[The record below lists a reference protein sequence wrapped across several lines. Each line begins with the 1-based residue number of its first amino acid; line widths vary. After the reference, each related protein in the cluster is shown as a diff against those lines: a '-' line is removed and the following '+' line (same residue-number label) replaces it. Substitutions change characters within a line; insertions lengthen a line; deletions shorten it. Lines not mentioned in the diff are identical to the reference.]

1 MSTTSSIIPGGPS
14 LRRSP
19 REFFGS
25 LRAWLPVAPF
35 VVFVGVFLLMPAV
48 VVFQKALVRV
58 DEPKAPMIEAITG
71 QFRKSFIFSMQISAI
86 TAVLGAMFGTM
97 VAASI
102 VRLGHRRG
110 LRNALTGYSA
120 VAANLGGIPLA
131 FAFLAALGMQGL
143 VTKILKTSGIDLTA
157 MGFRISDFWGIVAVY
172 LYFQIPLMTLV
183 MLPAIDGLKTTW
195 REAAANLGAGDGQYW
210 RLIALPLLLPSL
222 IAGFL
227 LLFANAFAA
236 YATAYA
242 LSSGGSRLVPVQI
255 RFFLQGDTITGKTNL
270 GYALAAWMIII
281 MTVSMTGFL
290 LLRRRAE
297 RWRR

>member
-1 MSTTSSIIPGGPS
+1 MNTASSESLRGPS
-14 LRRSP
+14 SRRTP
-19 REFFGS
+19 QQFLKS
-25 LRAWLPVAPF
+25 LRGWIPVAPF
-35 VVFVGVFLLMPAV
+35 VLFVGIFLLLPAV

-58 DEPKAPMIEAITG
+58 DEARAPMIEAITG
-71 QFRKSFIFSMQISAI
+71 QYRKSFVFSIQLSAI
-86 TAVLGAMFGTM
+86 TAVLGVIFGTM

-143 VTKILKTSGIDLTA
+143 VTKILKTSGIDLVG
-157 MGFRISDFWGIVAVY
+157 MGFRISDFWGIVVVY

-195 REAAANLGAGDGQYW
+195 REAAANLGAGDRQYW
-210 RLIALPLLLPSL
+210 RYVALPLLLPSI

-227 LLFANAFAA
+227 LLFANSFAA

-242 LSSGGSRLVPVQI
+242 LSTGSSKLVPVQI
-255 RFFLQGDTITGKTNL
+255 RFFLQGNTITGKSNL

-281 MTVSMTGFL
+281 MTVSMLGFL

>member
-14 LRRSP
+14 SRRTP
-19 REFFGS
+19 RKYFGS
-25 LRAWLPVAPF
+25 LRGWLPVAPF

-71 QFRKSFIFSMQISAI
+71 QYRKSFIFSMQISAI
-86 TAVLGAMFGTM
+86 TAVLGVVFGTM

-255 RFFLQGDTITGKTNL
+255 RFFLQGNTITGKTNL

>member
-1 MSTTSSIIPGGPS
+1 MTTSSSETLRGQSSRLTPQDFFKS
-14 LRRSP
+14 LR
-19 REFFGS
+19 G
-25 LRAWLPVAPF
+25 WLPVAPF
-35 VVFVGVFLLMPAV
+35 VLFVGVFLLLPAV

-58 DEPKAPMIEAITG
+58 DEPTAPMIEAITG
-71 QFRKSFIFSMQISAI
+71 QYRKSFIFSIQLSAI
-86 TAVLGAMFGTM
+86 TAVLGVVFGTM

-143 VTKILKTSGIDLTA
+143 VTKILRTSGIDLVG
-157 MGFRISDFWGIVAVY
+157 MGFKISDFWGIVVVY

-195 REAAANLGAGDGQYW
+195 REAAANLGAGDRQYW
-210 RLIALPLLLPSL
+210 RFVALPLLFPSI

-227 LLFANAFAA
+227 LLFANSFAA

-242 LSSGGSRLVPVQI
+242 LSTGSSKLVPVQI
-255 RFFLQGDTITGKTNL
+255 RFFLQGNTITGKSNL

-281 MTVSMTGFL
+281 MTVSMVGFL

>member
-1 MSTTSSIIPGGPS
+1 MNRTRSIIPRAPS
-14 LRRSP
+14 SRRGP
-19 REFFGS
+19 REFFVL
-25 LRAWLPVAPF
+25 LRGWSPVLPF
-35 VVFVGVFLLMPAV
+35 VAFVAVFLLLPAV

-58 DEPKAPMIEAITG
+58 DEPRAPMIEAITG
-71 QFRKSFIFSMQISAI
+71 QYRKSFVFSMQLSVV
-86 TAVLGAMFGTM
+86 TAVLGMVFGTM

-143 VTKILKTSGIDLTA
+143 VTKILKTSGIDLIG
-157 MGFRISDFWGIVAVY
+157 MGFKISDFWGIVVVY

-210 RLIALPLLLPSL
+210 RFIALPLLLPSL

-242 LSSGGSRLVPVQI
+242 LSSGGSKLVPVQI
-255 RFFLQGDTITGKTNL
+255 RFFLQGNTITGKSNL

>member
-19 REFFGS
+19 REFFSSMRG
-25 LRAWLPVAPF
+25 WLPVAPF
-35 VVFVGVFLLMPAV
+35 VVFVGVFLLLPAV

-71 QFRKSFIFSMQISAI
+71 QYRKSFVFSIQLSAI
-86 TAVLGAMFGTM
+86 TAVLGVVIGTM

-110 LRNALTGYSA
+110 IRNAWTGYSA
-120 VAANLGGIPLA
+120 VAANMGGIPLA

-157 MGFRISDFWGIVAVY
+157 MGFRISDFWGIVVVY

-255 RFFLQGDTITGKTNL
+255 RFFLQGNTITGKTNL

>member
-1 MSTTSSIIPGGPS
+1 M
-14 LRRSP
+14 L
-19 REFFGS
+19 
-25 LRAWLPVAPF
+25 
-35 VVFVGVFLLMPAV
+35 PAV
-48 VVFQKALVRV
+48 VVFQKAFVRV
-58 DEPKAPMIEAITG
+58 DEPTAPMIEAITG
-71 QFRKSFIFSMQISAI
+71 QYRKSFVFSVQLSAI
-86 TAVLGAMFGTM
+86 TAVLGVAFGTM

-110 LRNALTGYSA
+110 IRNAWTGYSA

-143 VTKILKTSGIDLTA
+143 VTKILKTSGIDLIG
-157 MGFRISDFWGIVAVY
+157 MGFKISDFWGIVVVY

-195 REAAANLGAGDGQYW
+195 REAAANLGAGDRQYW
-210 RLIALPLLLPSL
+210 RFIALPLLLPSL

-242 LSSGGSRLVPVQI
+242 LSTGSSKLVPVQI
-255 RFFLQGDTITGKTNL
+255 RFFLQGNTITGKSNL
-270 GYALAAWMIII
+270 GYALAAWMVII
-281 MTVSMTGFL
+281 MTVSMVGFL

>member
-1 MSTTSSIIPGGPS
+1 MNTTSSVISGGS
-14 LRRSP
+14 SVRRTP

-25 LRAWLPVAPF
+25 TRVWLPVAPF

-71 QFRKSFIFSMQISAI
+71 QYRKSFIFSMQLSAI
-86 TAVLGAMFGTM
+86 TAVLGVVFGTM

-110 LRNALTGYSA
+110 LRNAMTGYSA
-120 VAANLGGIPLA
+120 VAANMGGIPLA
-131 FAFLAALGMQGL
+131 FAFLAALGLQGL
-143 VTKILKTSGIDLTA
+143 VTKILKTSGIDLIG
-157 MGFRISDFWGIVAVY
+157 MGFKISDFWGIVVVY

-183 MLPAIDGLKTTW
+183 MLPAIDGLKATW

-210 RLIALPLLLPSL
+210 RLVALPLLLPSL

-255 RFFLQGDTITGKTNL
+255 RFFLQGNTITGKTNL

>member
-14 LRRSP
+14 LRRAP
-19 REFFGS
+19 RKFFGS

-86 TAVLGAMFGTM
+86 TAVLGAVFGTM

-195 REAAANLGAGDGQYW
+195 REAAANLGAGDRQYW
-210 RLIALPLLLPSL
+210 RLVALPLLLPSL

>member
-1 MSTTSSIIPGGPS
+1 MNTTSSFIPRGS
-14 LRRSP
+14 STRRAP
-19 REFFGS
+19 REFFKS
-25 LRAWLPVAPF
+25 LGGWLPVAPF
-35 VVFVGVFLLMPAV
+35 VLFVGVFLLLPAV
-48 VVFQKALVRV
+48 VVFQKALARV
-58 DEPKAPMIEAITG
+58 DEPTAPMIEAITG
-71 QFRKSFIFSMQISAI
+71 QYRKSFIFSIQLSAI
-86 TAVLGAMFGTM
+86 TAVLGVVFGTM

-110 LRNALTGYSA
+110 LRNAWTGYSA

-143 VTKILKTSGIDLTA
+143 VTKILKTSGIDLVG
-157 MGFRISDFWGIVAVY
+157 MGFRISNFWGIVVVY

-183 MLPAIDGLKTTW
+183 MLPAIDGLKSTW
-195 REAAANLGAGDGQYW
+195 REAAANLGAGGRQYW
-210 RLIALPLLLPSL
+210 RFIALPLLLPSL

-227 LLFANAFAA
+227 LLFANSFAA

-242 LSSGGSRLVPVQI
+242 LSSGASKLVPVQI
-255 RFFLQGDTITGKTNL
+255 RFFLQGDTITGKSNL

-281 MTVSMTGFL
+281 MTVSMVGFL

>member
-1 MSTTSSIIPGGPS
+1 
-14 LRRSP
+14 
-19 REFFGS
+19 
-25 LRAWLPVAPF
+25 
-35 VVFVGVFLLMPAV
+35 MPAV
-48 VVFQKALVRV
+48 VVFQKAMVRV

-71 QFRKSFIFSMQISAI
+71 QFRKSFIFSTQISAI
-86 TAVLGAMFGTM
+86 TAVLGVVFGTM

-110 LRNALTGYSA
+110 LRNAWTGYSA

-183 MLPAIDGLKTTW
+183 MLPAIDGLKATW
-195 REAAANLGAGDGQYW
+195 REAAANLGAGNRQYW
-210 RLIALPLLLPSL
+210 RFIALPLLLPSL

-255 RFFLQGDTITGKTNL
+255 RFFLQGNTITGKTNL
-270 GYALAAWMIII
+270 GYALAAWMIIF

-290 LLRRRAE
+290 LLRRRTE

>member
-1 MSTTSSIIPGGPS
+1 MKSIEINRQRGSSQ
-14 LRRSP
+14 RRTP
-19 REFFGS
+19 LVFFGQVRS
-25 LRAWLPVAPF
+25 WLPVMPF
-35 VVFVGVFLLMPAV
+35 VGFVGLFLLLPAV
-48 VVFQKALVRV
+48 VVFQRALVRV
-58 DEPKAPMIEAITG
+58 DEPRAPMLEAITG
-71 QFRKSFIFSMQISAI
+71 QYRKSFIFSIQLSTI
-86 TAVLGAMFGTM
+86 TAVIGVVFGTM

-143 VTKILKTSGIDLTA
+143 VTKILKTSGIDIVG
-157 MGFRISDFWGIVAVY
+157 MGFKISDFWGIVVVY

-183 MLPAIDGLKTTW
+183 MLPALDGLKTTW
-195 REAAANLGAGDGQYW
+195 REAAANLGAGDRQYW

-242 LSSGGSRLVPVQI
+242 LSSGGSKLVPVQI
-255 RFFLQGDTITGKTNL
+255 RFFLQGNTITGKSNL
-270 GYALAAWMIII
+270 GYALAAWMVII
-281 MTVSMTGFL
+281 MTMSMTGFL

>member
-1 MSTTSSIIPGGPS
+1 M
-14 LRRSP
+14 
-19 REFFGS
+19 
-25 LRAWLPVAPF
+25 RAWLPVAPF
-35 VVFVGVFLLMPAV
+35 VAFVAVFLMLPAV
-48 VVFQKALVRV
+48 VVFQKALARV
-58 DEPKAPMIEAITG
+58 DAPKAPMIEAITG
-71 QFRKSFIFSMQISAI
+71 QYRKSFVFSIQLSAI
-86 TAVLGAMFGTM
+86 TAVLGVVIGTM
-97 VAASI
+97 VTVSI

-110 LRNALTGYSA
+110 LRNAWTGYSA

-143 VTKILKTSGIDLTA
+143 VTKILRTSGIDLIG
-157 MGFRISDFWGIVAVY
+157 MGFRISNFWGIVVVY

-195 REAAANLGAGDGQYW
+195 REAAANLGAGDRQYW
-210 RLIALPLLLPSL
+210 RYVALPLLLPSL

-242 LSSGGSRLVPVQI
+242 LSSGGSKLVPVQI
-255 RFFLQGDTITGKTNL
+255 RFFLQGDTITGKSNL
-270 GYALAAWMIII
+270 GYALAAWMVII

>member
-1 MSTTSSIIPGGPS
+1 MTSIEINRQRGSS
-14 LRRSP
+14 QRRTPLVILGQVRS
-19 REFFGS
+19 
-25 LRAWLPVAPF
+25 WLPVMPF
-35 VVFVGVFLLMPAV
+35 VGFVGLFLLLPAV

-58 DEPKAPMIEAITG
+58 DEPRAPMLEAITG
-71 QFRKSFIFSMQISAI
+71 QYRKSFIFSVQLSTI
-86 TAVLGAMFGTM
+86 TAVIGVVFGTM

-143 VTKILKTSGIDLTA
+143 VTKILKTSGIDIIG
-157 MGFRISDFWGIVAVY
+157 MGFKISDFWGIVVVY
-172 LYFQIPLMTLV
+172 LYFQIPLMTLI

-195 REAAANLGAGDGQYW
+195 REAAANLGAGDRQYW

-242 LSSGGSRLVPVQI
+242 LSSGGSKLVPVQI
-255 RFFLQGDTITGKTNL
+255 RFFLQGNTITGKSNL

-281 MTVSMTGFL
+281 MTMSMTGFL

>member
-1 MSTTSSIIPGGPS
+1 MTSSSSESLRGPS
-14 LRRSP
+14 IRRTP
-19 REFFGS
+19 QEFLKSFRS
-25 LRAWLPVAPF
+25 WLPVAPF
-35 VVFVGVFLLMPAV
+35 VLFVGVFLLLPAV

-58 DEPKAPMIEAITG
+58 DEPTAPMIEAITG
-71 QFRKSFIFSMQISAI
+71 QYRKSFIFSIQLSAI
-86 TAVLGAMFGTM
+86 TAVLGVVFGTM

-143 VTKILKTSGIDLTA
+143 VTKILKTSGIDLVG
-157 MGFRISDFWGIVAVY
+157 MGFRISDFWGIVVVY

-183 MLPAIDGLKTTW
+183 MLPAIDGLKSTW
-195 REAAANLGAGDGQYW
+195 REAAANLGAGDRQYW
-210 RLIALPLLLPSL
+210 RFVALPLLLPSL

-227 LLFANAFAA
+227 LLFANSFAA

-242 LSSGGSRLVPVQI
+242 LSTGSSKLVPVQI
-255 RFFLQGDTITGKTNL
+255 RFFLQGNTITGKSNL

-281 MTVSMTGFL
+281 MTISMAGFL

>member
-1 MSTTSSIIPGGPS
+1 MSTTSSIISGGPS
-14 LRRSP
+14 SRRAP
-19 REFFGS
+19 RKFLGS
-25 LRAWLPVAPF
+25 VGAWLPVAPF

-86 TAVLGAMFGTM
+86 TAVLGVVFGTM

-183 MLPAIDGLKTTW
+183 M
-195 REAAANLGAGDGQYW
+195 
-210 RLIALPLLLPSL
+210 
-222 IAGFL
+222 
-227 LLFANAFAA
+227 
-236 YATAYA
+236 
-242 LSSGGSRLVPVQI
+242 
-255 RFFLQGDTITGKTNL
+255 
-270 GYALAAWMIII
+270 
-281 MTVSMTGFL
+281 
-290 LLRRRAE
+290 
-297 RWRR
+297 